1 MDYRKQLDEA
11 LAIAKDT
18 KSFEF
23 GNDVLGLA
31 PELFRKNFGEK
42 AALVLADN
50 NTWKAAGEAVTKHIQ
65 DAGIECRTYIFPEE
79 EFHAEFE
86 FVDRVDKILD
96 SYDAIPVAVG
106 SGVINDLCK
115 LAAFHH
121 EKPYMVVALSLINI

>member
-1 MDYRKQLDEA
+1 MDYRRQLDEA

-42 AALVLADN
+42 AALVVADN

-65 DAGIECRTYIFPEE
+65 DVGIECRTYIFPEE
-79 EFHAEFE
+79 EF
-86 FVDRVDKILD
+86 
-96 SYDAIPVAVG
+96 
-106 SGVINDLCK
+106 
-115 LAAFHH
+115 
-121 EKPYMVVALSLINI
+121 MLSLNL

>member
-42 AALVLADN
+42 AALVVADN
-50 NTWKAAGEAVTKHIQ
+50 NTTDVPINLVAVCTHQQGEALVGGRLLAQ
-65 DAGIECRTYIFPEE
+65 QRYYLVVDV
-79 EFHAEFE
+79 
-86 FVDRVDKILD
+86 FV
-96 SYDAIPVAVG
+96 G
-106 SGVINDLCK
+106 HFVI
-115 LAAFHH
+115 
-121 EKPYMVVALSLINI
+121 VVSDY